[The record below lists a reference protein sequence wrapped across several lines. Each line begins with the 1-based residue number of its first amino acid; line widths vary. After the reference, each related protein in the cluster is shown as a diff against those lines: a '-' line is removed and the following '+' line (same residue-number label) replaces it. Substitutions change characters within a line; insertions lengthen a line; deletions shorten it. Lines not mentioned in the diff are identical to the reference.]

1 MSAVESL
8 TERVLLLET
17 LNQRQAA
24 QIQSMTEQITV
35 TMQSH
40 QAIHEEVKRIPT
52 GGSGSGYKG
61 QVDKLLLP
69 ERYHGEK
76 EKWRMFSSKLMSCLG
91 KTHPPLREAMAKEM
105 GRSRPIS
112 AEQLKEYNLTDE
124 AQECLSEQLTAL
136 LMGGGLGGD

>member
-1 MSAVESL
+1 MTATIESL

-24 QIQSMTEQITV
+24 QIQSMTDQITV
-35 TMQSH
+35 IMQSH
-40 QAIHEEVKRIPT
+40 QAIHEEVKRIPHT
-52 GGSGSGYKG
+52 GGSGIGFKAN
-61 QVDKLLLP
+61 VDKLLLP

-136 LMGGGLGGD
+136 LMGEAW